1 MKRIF
6 SSFMIF
12 LFCGCMLFSEESV
25 MNQETTE
32 QKNYISAPA
41 YPNQADSL
49 LENMDSLTLM
59 DYMGRGI
66 NLGNT
71 LEATN
76 NWRNFNLAD
85 ASKYE
90 TAWGQPVTT
99 KEVFIA
105 YKKAGFDSVRI
116 PVAWTNTMDWRN
128 GDFEI
133 NKNYLERVATIVK
146 YALDADLY
154 VIINDHW
161 DNGWWGLFGSDRK
174 KALQIFDSIWDAVGT
189 YFKDFSYKLIFEA
202 GNEEWGDRFNDT
214 VDGVHGRLNV
224 GSQYKTITFLG
235 QRFVD
240 KIRAQGGNNTKRFL
254 LIPGYST
261 DITRTTMAS
270 YVMPVDNTN
279 PDVQK
284 LLISVHYYTPS
295 TYCILSEDASWG
307 KVATTWGTEAEKQ
320 SLDKDF
326 AKMTKFTSQGYGVI
340 VGEYGVAQI
349 KDERGRWVKK
359 DGMEDWLS
367 CVVQACDKYKY
378 ASFLWDCN
386 TFFKK
391 KKDAD
396 GNCVGFED
404 PAIAEVYKRK

>member
-6 SSFMIF
+6 SSFMVF
-12 LFCGCMLFSEESV
+12 LICGCMLFSEEPV

-154 VIINDHW
+154 VIINDH
-161 DNGWWGLFGSDRK
+161 
-174 KALQIFDSIWDAVGT
+174 
-189 YFKDFSYKLIFEA
+189 
-202 GNEEWGDRFNDT
+202 
-214 VDGVHGRLNV
+214 
-224 GSQYKTITFLG
+224 
-235 QRFVD
+235 
-240 KIRAQGGNNTKRFL
+240 
-254 LIPGYST
+254 
-261 DITRTTMAS
+261 
-270 YVMPVDNTN
+270 
-279 PDVQK
+279 
-284 LLISVHYYTPS
+284 
-295 TYCILSEDASWG
+295 
-307 KVATTWGTEAEKQ
+307 
-320 SLDKDF
+320 
-326 AKMTKFTSQGYGVI
+326 
-340 VGEYGVAQI
+340 
-349 KDERGRWVKK
+349 
-359 DGMEDWLS
+359 
-367 CVVQACDKYKY
+367 
-378 ASFLWDCN
+378 
-386 TFFKK
+386 
-391 KKDAD
+391 
-396 GNCVGFED
+396 
-404 PAIAEVYKRK
+404 